1 LVSGKI
7 SIENIDE
14 MIELQYFDGVN
25 WITVDTW
32 VNEELAW
39 ISLGGDNY
47 NYRTVDKDGNV
58 LTDTSKGEF
67 IQ

>member
-1 LVSGKI
+1 
-7 SIENIDE
+7 